1 MTPLE
6 QRQMRRIEQPSP
18 GVKMLMNQGMM
29 TKERMVGICRDE
41 GLDTTG
47 TKMDLAKRIVEHR
60 SKMFSEAW
68 DAIAGK
74 T

>member
-6 QRQMRRIEQPSP
+6 QRQMRRIEQPAP
-18 GVKMLMNQGMM
+18 GVKMLANSNM
-29 TKERMVGICRDE
+29 TKARMVGICQDE
-41 GLDTTG
+41 GLDTSG
-47 TKMDLAKRIVEHR
+47 TRLDLAKRIVEHR
-60 SKMFSEAW
+60 SAEFSRAW